1 MQKENSSCA
10 PFVCFLLVV
19 CLVVIEKNVVGGRKK
34 EGLGIEK
41 KEIFCCFGGAFCCK
55 KMELAVEKISLF
67 LIAFALLLR
76 RIFLE
81 LKRKR
86 RGVGIYKPM
95 RCVIIAV
102 LLCCNLNAFAV

>member
-10 PFVCFLLVV
+10 PFVCFWLVV

-67 LIAFALLLR
+67 
-76 RIFLE
+76 
-81 LKRKR
+81 
-86 RGVGIYKPM
+86 
-95 RCVIIAV
+95 
-102 LLCCNLNAFAV
+102 